1 MPGRR
6 LKDLVIAAGAVPGL
20 AWLRLEPRRSRMRLT
35 LTASLIAIA
44 GLVAALP
51 AGATTGKGQ
60 LFHNG
65 SVVGTVV
72 TPSPIP
78 AGSGT
83 DPFYKVTNG
92 VDGQLGIAGVAPG
105 DGPYHGGSWQVFLVT
120 FNAGV
125 TPYLLT
131 SDEAVM
137 AAADAGDVTVTPAG
151 SADFRCPVVKP

>member
-1 MPGRR
+1 
-6 LKDLVIAAGAVPGL
+6 
-20 AWLRLEPRRSRMRLT
+20 MRLT
-35 LTASLIAIA
+35 FAASLIAIT
-44 GLVAALP
+44 GLFAALP

-105 DGPYHGGSWQVFLVT
+105 DGPYHGGSWQVYLVT
-120 FNAGV
+120 FNSGV
-125 TPYLLT
+125 TRYLLT
-131 SDEAVM
+131 SDEAVF
-137 AAADAGDVTVTPAG
+137 AARNAGDVTVTRAG
-151 SADFRCPVVKP
+151 DADFRCPVVQS